1 MSFSDSAV
9 TKVKTM
15 KIIDRIIYN
24 DDMTVLCKCPEDKTG
39 TVVVPEGT
47 LGIRQHAFNGCK
59 IDGIVLPSTLRRIG
73 REAFANCQ
81 LLKGIK
87 IPDGLEYL
95 GQKAFENCLALSYVI
110 LPGSLTK
117 LLNSTFSGC
126 MMLKYVQFPESGLAE
141 ISDNCFIK
149 CYNLESIKIP
159 SSVAKIGKAFCDCWS
174 LKNVIIKSTAIDVNQ
189 NAFER
194 CAEELKIVKTYRIK
208 RFFRESNKN
217 KKNNMDNAGKKKTVI
232 IRRMQFCGIKD
243 NLKLRVPDNIV
254 AIEEY
259 AFYKSTGLNEIQI
272 SGKIKT
278 ISRFAFAGCSGLSVL
293 TFDEGVEKIEESAFE
308 GCTALTSL
316 VLPNSIKEIGRK
328 AFCGCTSLRQITLP
342 KNAVVAENAFEE
354 TPAGMQLMYSEDF
367 NSKK

>member
-1 MSFSDSAV
+1 MIIKD
-9 TKVKTM
+9 KVV
-15 KIIDRIIYN
+15 YN

-47 LGIRQHAFNGCK
+47 MGILQNAFNGCK
-59 IDGIVLPSTLRRIG
+59 IDGILLPSTLRRIG

-87 IPDGLEYL
+87 MPDGLEYL

-126 MMLKYVQFPESGLAE
+126 MMLKHVQFPESGLAE

-159 SSVAKIGKAFCDCWS
+159 SSVTKIGKAFCDCWS
-174 LKNVIIKSTAIDVNQ
+174 LKKVVIKSTAIDVNR
-189 NAFER
+189 NAFEG
-194 CAEELKIVKTYRIK
+194 CAEKLEIVKTSNVK
-208 RFFRESNKN
+208 RFYRENNKN
-217 KKNNMDNAGKKKTVI
+217 SECKKKASI
-232 IRRMQFCGIKD
+232 IRRMQFRGIK
-243 NLKLRVPDNIV
+243 NSLKLWIPDYIE

-259 AFYKSTGLNEIQI
+259 AFYKSTGLNEIHI
-272 SGKIKT
+272 PGAIKT
-278 ISRFAFAGCSGLSVL
+278 ISRFAFAGCTGLSLL
-293 TFDEGVEKIEESAFE
+293 TFDEGVEQIEESAFE
-308 GCTALTSL
+308 GCTALNSL
-316 VLPNSIKEIGRK
+316 VLPDSIKEIGRK
-328 AFCGCTSLRQITLP
+328 AFRGCTSLRQITLP
-342 KNAVVAENAFEE
+342 KNAVVAENAFEG
-354 TPAGMQLMYSEDF
+354 TPAGLQLMYSEDF